1 VQEQQN
7 AARIA
12 QAQSALDAE
21 EARKMENLR
30 AENELRAQEQTYARG
45 FQEQYGL
52 PPGATA
58 ALGPGEQGPTPAGPA
73 DVAAAIRGTP
83 SFQRK
88 KEEERLTTDENIRQA
103 QAAAQAQQAAQNV
116 MTLSDRVRLGADIQR
131 VYGDA
136 LATVEKMIEYDQLPV
151 EPGGD
156 RIAAT
161 NAAVARLAQ
170 PAIDQILALVPPA
183 ERAGLIGLET
193 ARNPGATTTTEQL
206 VASLRAYLEQETDP
220 ARARATIRAQTT
232 AIKNTGGAISAEQ
245 QAWIDARLAAIDLGA
260 EKRSPLINRGAV
272 PTVNLG
278 EVLLR
283 AGNPGAGRGGALAG
297 PLSAAAPLA
306 PFLARLA
313 GPARGV
319 PRTPAADEVRL
330 QELKAE
336 EADTLAQAAGEIGAF
351 GAMSGPTI
359 QRLARIQAEIVRL
372 GGLPEQAPQPGM
384 AR

>member
-1 VQEQQN
+1 V
-7 AARIA
+7 
-12 QAQSALDAE
+12 
-21 EARKMENLR
+21 
-30 AENELRAQEQTYARG
+30 
-45 FQEQYGL
+45 
-52 PPGATA
+52 AT
-58 ALGPGEQGPTPAGPA
+58 
-73 DVAAAIRGTP
+73 AIRGTP

-103 QAAAQAQQAAQNV
+103 QATAQAQQAAQNV

-131 VYGDA
+131 ARGDA
-136 LATVEKMIEYDQLPV
+136 LALVEKMIEYDRLPAG
-151 EPGGD
+151 PDGD
-156 RIAAT
+156 QIAAA
-161 NAAVARLAQ
+161 NAAVEALAK
-170 PAIDQILALVPPA
+170 PAIDQILSLIPPA

-193 ARNPGATTTTEQL
+193 DRGPGGTVTTEQL
-206 VASLRAYLEQETDP
+206 VTTLRAFLEQEKDP
-220 ARARATIRAQTT
+220 ARARSLINSTKQQIQA
-232 AIKNTGGAISAEQ
+232 KGGQISAEQ
-245 QAWIDARLAAIDLGA
+245 QAWIDAKLAAIDLEA
-260 EKRSPLINRGAV
+260 EKRSPSPIINRGTV

-278 EVLLR
+278 QVLER
-283 AGNPGAGRGGALAG
+283 AGGMGAGRGGPLAG

-313 GPARGV
+313 GSPRGV

-330 QELKAE
+330 QELKGE

-351 GAMSGPTI
+351 GAMSAPTI